1 MNVKDFKKRRRFD
14 FITHGPV
21 AVSIRPFSC
30 KWPLNR
36 TQVKGD
42 DDDRFVVYCYP
53 LPCFLE
59 CATLN
64 R

>member
-1 MNVKDFKKRRRFD
+1 MRDKVEAASMNVKDSEKRRRFD

-21 AVSIRPFSC
+21 AVSIRPFSS

-42 DDDRFVVYCYP
+42 HDS
-53 LPCFLE
+53 LL
-59 CATLN
+59 
-64 R
+64 